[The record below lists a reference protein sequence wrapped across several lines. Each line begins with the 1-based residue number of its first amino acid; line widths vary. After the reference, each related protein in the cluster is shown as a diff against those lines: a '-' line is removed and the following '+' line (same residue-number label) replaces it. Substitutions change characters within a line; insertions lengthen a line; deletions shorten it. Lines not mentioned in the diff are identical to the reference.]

1 VNEIGGG
8 IKCPQCGA
16 VNMSVSAFCHACG
29 LSLRQPGA
37 PVPPTAHGYQS
48 TSPAPFAPPSQS
60 YQPTPPAPYDPRPTP
75 FSPPTQGFT
84 PTGYQSS
91 APLQAPPAIPYQ
103 PPSPQGYQYSP
114 ARGYEPPYGQSPAAY
129 TGGGPVSG
137 VYGNEPPP
145 SPYGGYG
152 QSIAV
157 NVNPMINMQAP
168 YPVPPQPPMV
178 VVQNAEAPPSLLVR
192 ALWFL
197 FFGVW
202 LGLFATIIG
211 WVLCVLVITLPLG
224 LLILNRLPQIMTL
237 RPPSRSTQVTY
248 ANGVTMIT
256 TNVGSPQL
264 PFLLRAV
271 YFTFIGWWLTALWL
285 VLAWVFVAATPIT
298 LGMSLVPAFM
308 MFNRVPQVLTL
319 REN

>member
-8 IKCPQCGA
+8 IECRQCGA

-37 PVPPTAHGYQS
+37 PISPT
-48 TSPAPFAPPSQS
+48 QS
-60 YQPTPPAPYDPRPTP
+60 YQPAAPAPYDPRPIP
-75 FSPPTQGFT
+75 IAPPTQGFA
-84 PTGYQSS
+84 PTGYGPS
-91 APLQAPPAIPYQ
+91 APLQAAPAMPYQ
-103 PPSPQGYQYSP
+103 PPSSQSYQYSP

-129 TGGGPVSG
+129 TGGVPLPGG
-137 VYGNEPPP
+137 YGNEPPP

-168 YPVPPQPPMV
+168 YPVPQQPPMV

-197 FFGVW
+197 FFGMW
-202 LGLFATIIG
+202 LGLFATVIG
-211 WVLCVLVITLPLG
+211 WLLCVLVITLPVG

-237 RPPSRSTQVTY
+237 RPPARSTQVTY

-271 YFTFIGWWLTALWL
+271 YFVFIGWWLTALWL
-285 VLAWVFVAATPIT
+285 ALAWVFVAATPVT